1 MNPGLA
7 TDPSGFEL
15 WSLAAQWVSAGAAVL
30 AVFVAA
36 VFGWLT
42 LANNRRSKDTQER
55 ATLIAATDE
64 QNAPQSLLARRDDP
78 NGARLTIRHTTGEQ
92 WQLVNEGPAACI
104 IDEVAG
110 LTAQD
115 KKRLATVAADS
126 DPLNPGDAKDFTLVS
141 RLALSG
147 PANVVVSY
155 RVEPGGS
162 PLRRVFLVPA
172 P

>member
-1 MNPGLA
+1 M
-7 TDPSGFEL
+7 
-15 WSLAAQWVSAGAAVL
+15 
-30 AVFVAA
+30 
-36 VFGWLT
+36 
-42 LANNRRSKDTQER
+42 
-55 ATLIAATDE
+55 DE

-78 NGARLTIRHTTGEQ
+78 NGARRTIRHTAGEQ

-155 RVEPGGS
+155 RVEPSGS